1 MNTTDNSNPLV
12 FSKADRIAIITI
24 VAVMAVVVGVSYL
37 YPLLQSRKTIESHAN
52 LDSLLMVQDVALVN
66 TNTTSLGSATTL
78 SPFDFNPNEMSHQQW
93 EQLGLSERQIKSIN
107 NYMSKGGSFKTKSDF
122 AKLYCISEEE
132 YSVLEPF
139 IQLPETYSKPKKQ
152 KSGYAPANKPAKED
166 KRIPHNSA
174 KHDVIDLNI
183 ADSTQLATLPRINK
197 YLASRI
203 VRYKNSLG
211 NFVDVEQLLEV
222 KGVDTACFYSI
233 APYLALSQADV
244 VKINVNTL
252 EFKALLKH
260 PYLDYDQVK
269 SIVSHREKRGF
280 ITDWE
285 QLCAVLDN
293 KGTVNPRLKYYVEF

>member
-1 MNTTDNSNPLV
+1 MNRADNSNPLI

-24 VAVMAVVVGVSYL
+24 VAVVAVVVGVSYL
-37 YPLLQSRKTIESHAN
+37 YPLLQSRKVLESRAN
-52 LDSLLMVQDVALVN
+52 LDSLLMVQDVAVVN
-66 TNTTSLGSATTL
+66 TNTASFGSETTL
-78 SPFDFNPNEMSHQQW
+78 TPFDFNPNEMSDQQW

-107 NYMSKGGSFKTKSDF
+107 NYMSKGGNFKTKNDF

-132 YSVLEPF
+132 YAVLEPY
-139 IQLPETYSKPKKQ
+139 IQLPETYNKPQKKNNYSQ
-152 KSGYAPANKPAKED
+152 KPANKPVKEN
-166 KRIPHNSA
+166 KPVQNSA
-174 KHDVIDLNI
+174 KYEIIDLNL

-233 APYLALSQADV
+233 APYLALSQTDV
-244 VKINVNTL
+244 VKMNVNTF
-252 EFKALLKH
+252 EFKSLLKH

-280 ITDWE
+280 ITDWD

-293 KGTVNPRLKYYVEF
+293 KGTINPRLKYYVEF